1 MFLKVVR
8 WYSDEPEDV
17 VYDHEIV
24 YECDSVHIHG
34 GGDENVRFDIEGRRN
49 ISIQVSKEEDVSVY
63 LMNDSGQTIDS
74 YQWQRRPTPVVG
86 PSIEPA

>member
-8 WYSDEPEDV
+8 WYSDEPRGR
-17 VYDHEIV
+17 VYDHETV

-34 GGDENVRFDIEGRRN
+34 GGDDEHVRFDLEGRRN
-49 ISIQVSKEEDVSVY
+49 ISIEVSKQEDISVY

-74 YQWQRRPTPVVG
+74 YQWKRRPEPVAEIVG
-86 PSIEPA
+86 